1 VIILK
6 RFLLFKVG
14 DSKAELPRMVG
25 AFLIVIAVLMLV
37 QSGAVMF
44 DSWQAVRD
52 FDKCVEYSGVKDPHF
67 LNEPQQIVAQ
77 LRYSECKSSF
87 YEITGAQVPGGVYKL
102 TQRQMWTAILG
113 PITNFFVWAIV
124 LLFAL
129 FLFNNASF
137 VLPIEQVELPVRSF
151 EKKRK

>member
-1 VIILK
+1 MI
-6 RFLLFKVG
+6 
-14 DSKAELPRMVG
+14 G

-52 FDKCVEYSGVKDPHF
+52 FDTCIEKAGYNSNNLSNSVGLDYILFELKA
-67 LNEPQQIVAQ
+67 N
-77 LRYSECKSSF
+77 ECKDSF
-87 YEITGAQVPGGVYKL
+87 FAITGAQVPGGVYTL

-137 VLPIEQVELPVRSF
+137 VLPVEMVELPVRPF
-151 EKKRK
+151 EKKKK